1 MADNHLAAAALQLTF
16 TPKRIPRFFFNPRLD
31 EEGDTT
37 GYYRCKLCSKC
48 RQHTP
53 KTGYA
58 NLVSHLKAAFPT
70 FKADTR
76 PSRRPAPWWRG

>member
-1 MADNHLAAAALQLTF
+1 MADNRLAAAALQLTF
-16 TPKRIPRFFFNPRLD
+16 TPKRARFFFNPCLD

-48 RQHTP
+48 RPHIP

-58 NLVSHLKAAFPT
+58 NLVSHLKAAYPT
-70 FKADTR
+70 F
-76 PSRRPAPWWRG
+76 